1 MNKEELLNQKENSL
15 TDDLLTDDNR
25 TLEEIIREVAE
36 EEGMSYEQT
45 LALFKKGMK
54 DAHGILN
61 RKKTTKKQKDKI
73 KKKKKMAKSS
83 KKRNR

>member
-1 MNKEELLNQKENSL
+1 MNKEELLSHKEDSL
-15 TDDLLTDDNR
+15 TGDLLTDDNR

-54 DAHGILN
+54 DAQGVLN
-61 RKKTTKKQKDKI
+61 KKRPTEKQKAKI